1 MTQSQDRDH
10 ITITPTDAHVVV
22 RAGDR
27 IIAQSDRALSLAE
40 GSAPIVY
47 YIPREDAEWSLFS
60 PTDHSTHCPHKG
72 DASYFTVEAD
82 GETLENVAWSYEQ
95 PFDQVAAIKDHLG
108 FYTNKVSLEVV
119 EAP

>member
-1 MTQSQDRDH
+1 MTMSQDRDY
-10 ITITPTDAHVVV
+10 ITITPTGAHVIV

-40 GSAPIVY
+40 GGYPIVY
-47 YIPREDAEWSLFS
+47 YIPREDAEWSLFT

-72 DASYFTVEAD
+72 DAAYFSVEAG
-82 GETLENVAWSYEQ
+82 GETLENVAWSYEA
-95 PFDQVAAIKDHLG
+95 PFDQVAAIKGHLA
-108 FYTNKVSLEVV
+108 FYTSKVSLDVV